1 MNQSPTQIFLD
12 DSGWS
17 PDVLGTLAA
26 MEHEVETLRQRE
38 RLQTAALARLT
49 EQVAQAGQMQRRLL
63 ASCIPAVEG
72 AEIHAFY
79 RPAEAVGGDFYDIV
93 RIDETRVA
101 LVIADATGH
110 GFAAGLLSTLVKGSV
125 GARRR
130 ARGFSESNGPTEV
143 LAALNH
149 ELLNCSLS
157 DCEFVT
163 AVYAVY
169 DERSRVM
176 CWSRGGAPY
185 PVLVRG
191 GRPARPCRSDGLAL
205 GVHEDARFETKELR
219 LEPGDM
225 VVFHTDGLDALF
237 TGKDPI
243 TPMSDAPPEPPLCK
257 GGGMRSAWFDDLARH
272 GAPAQFAALD
282 DRIVQLDGAGWH
294 VDDVTAVALH
304 VRE

>member
-1 MNQSPTQIFLD
+1 MSQSPTQIYLD

-17 PDVLGTLAA
+17 PDVLGSLAA

-38 RLQTAALARLT
+38 RLQTAALAQLT

-79 RPAEAVGGDFYDIV
+79 HSAEAVSGDFYDIV

-110 GFAAGLLSTLVKGSV
+110 GLAAGLLSTLVKGSV

-130 ARGFSESNGPTEV
+130 ARGVSESNGPAEL

-149 ELLNCSLS
+149 ELLTCSLA

-163 AVYAVY
+163 AVFAVY
-169 DERSRVM
+169 DEKSHVM
-176 CWSRGGAPY
+176 RWSRGGAPY
-185 PVLVRG
+185 PVLVRA
-191 GRPARPCRSDGLAL
+191 GRPAKPCRSDGLTL
-205 GVHEDARFETKELR
+205 GVHEDARFETKEIR
-219 LEPGDM
+219 LEPGDI
-225 VVFHTDGLDALF
+225 VVFHTDGLDALLA
-237 TGKDPI
+237 GKSPV
-243 TPMSDAPPEPPLCK
+243 TPMLDEA
-257 GGGMRSAWFDDLARH
+257 RIAWFDDLVRH
-272 GAPAQFAALD
+272 GAAAQFAALD
-282 DRIVQLDGAGWH
+282 DRIARLDGAGWH
-294 VDDVTAVALH
+294 VDDVTAVTLQ

>member
-1 MNQSPTQIFLD
+1 MNLSPTQIFLD

-17 PDVLGTLAA
+17 PNVLGTLAA

-38 RLQTAALARLT
+38 RLQTAALALLT
-49 EQVAQAGQMQRRLL
+49 EQVAQAGRMQRRLL

-79 RPAEAVGGDFYDIV
+79 RPVEVLGGDFYDIV

-125 GARRR
+125 GVRRR
-130 ARGFSESNGPTEV
+130 VRGVSESNAPAEV
-143 LAALNH
+143 LTALNH

-169 DERSRVM
+169 DERSRVL

-185 PVLVRG
+185 PVLVRAG
-191 GRPARPCRSDGLAL
+191 GPARPCRSDGLAL

-225 VVFHTDGLDALF
+225 VVFHTDGLDALLA
-237 TGKDPI
+237 GKGPVS
-243 TPMSDAPPEPPLCK
+243 PMLDEA
-257 GGGMRSAWFDDLARH
+257 RIDWFDDLARQ
-272 GAPAQFAALD
+272 GAAAQFAALD
-282 DRIVQLDGAGWH
+282 DRIVQLDGTGWH
-294 VDDVTAVALH
+294 VDDVTAVTLR
-304 VRE
+304 VRD